1 MSFRSIKWKMKSNW
15 NNFKYILS
23 LDLATEPHLSTTI
36 TFSPALQIMKQ
47 IWFSGY
53 LMMVLKMIYQLLH
66 WSILVAIEIKA
77 RRDRHPF
84 KVKNSRKIGRN
95 FIPPLT
101 LEHCISYYF
110 WIIALTNNELIIL
123 TMMNNSKMLTEG
135 RWSGLKVCLW
145 WLLRICFFREGLYG

>member
-1 MSFRSIKWKMKSNW
+1 MSFRSIKWKMKSNR

-23 LDLATEPHLSTTI
+23 FNLTTEPHLGTTI

-47 IWFSGY
+47 IWFSGN

-84 KVKNSRKIGRN
+84 KVKNSRKICRN

-110 WIIALTNNELIIL
+110 WIIALTNDKLIIL
-123 TMMNNSKMLTEG
+123 PLMNNSKMLAES
-135 RWSGLKVCLW
+135 RWSGFKVCLW
-145 WLLRICFFREGLYG
+145 WLLRICFFGEGFRG